1 MDVYAAVPS
10 DLLKVETANL
20 FQVVLQSICRCEV
33 LFSFARQPSLFY
45 WFVLCASLALTVP
58 FAFSSTGLEGLSS
71 KL

>member
-33 LFSFARQPSLFY
+33 FFSFARQPSLFY
-45 WFVLCASLALTVP
+45 WFVLCASLAL
-58 FAFSSTGLEGLSS
+58 A
-71 KL
+71 